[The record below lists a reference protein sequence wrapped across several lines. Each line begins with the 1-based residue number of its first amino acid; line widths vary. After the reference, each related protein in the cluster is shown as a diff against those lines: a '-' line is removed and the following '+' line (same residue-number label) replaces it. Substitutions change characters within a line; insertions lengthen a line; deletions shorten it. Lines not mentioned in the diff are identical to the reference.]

1 MVSVVFLSLVNPSLV
16 FSQTCPQWHVPS
28 HPALTDMHLC
38 HEAPISRQL
47 GSVCTEIRW
56 LCSDQSIEQWLD
68 QLFTHSHS
76 DWFVHPHGKGLVL
89 ADWSNQD
96 DSSWAVFWDP
106 ADRTQGKLGQD
117 NRDDLAREP
126 LRIML
131 SRFRPLIGANT
142 DPKLANHPFT
152 HSIDPSHS
160 PNRLR

>member
-1 MVSVVFLSLVNPSLV
+1 MVCMVLVSLASPSQA

-38 HEAPISRQL
+38 HDAPISRQL

-76 DWFVHPHGKGLVL
+76 DWFVHPYGKGLVL

-96 DSSWAVFWDP
+96 DTSLAVFWEPPQKKDGKDGKD
-106 ADRTQGKLGQD
+106 DRGDKHNNDGRAPESLKV
-117 NRDDLAREP
+117 
-126 LRIML
+126 ML
-131 SRFRPLIGANT
+131 SRFRPLIGASTGTTSPMPPNT
-142 DPKLANHPFT
+142 HLPH
-152 HSIDPSHS
+152 
-160 PNRLR
+160 